1 VMGEAVAAINKL
13 DEPNLVSASLPMRIA
28 GKNFATYAGW
38 PMPTFT
44 LESSFG
50 ELGARDFEATLAH
63 ANQLG
68 DNYLR
73 ATAVLALAAKCLEEA
88 EKQEQQEKPKQPAR
102 GGRKQ

>member
-1 VMGEAVAAINKL
+1 MSAA
-13 DEPNLVSASLPMRIA
+13 LPMRVA

-63 ANQLG
+63 AEQLG
-68 DNYLR
+68 DKYLR
-73 ATAVLALAAKCLEEA
+73 ATAVLALAAKCLEDA
-88 EKQEQQEKPKQPAR
+88 EKQEKPKKPALL
-102 GGRKQ
+102 